1 MGSRPKKNQPIEIDL
16 ERDND
21 GIYKP
26 AILPSRNPKA
36 SQVNVDRRNKNRAR
50 NKAIPGNAATG
61 PANIFEVLVETTI
74 SQFERETR
82 RLIRGLFR

>member
-1 MGSRPKKNQPIEIDL
+1 MKKISKETVIDL
-16 ERDND
+16 ELGND

-36 SQVNVDRRNKNRAR
+36 SQVNVNRRNKNGTR
-50 NKAIPGNAATG
+50 NKAISEVHSAGSINL
-61 PANIFEVLVETTI
+61 FEVLVETTI
-74 SQFERETR
+74 SQFQRETR